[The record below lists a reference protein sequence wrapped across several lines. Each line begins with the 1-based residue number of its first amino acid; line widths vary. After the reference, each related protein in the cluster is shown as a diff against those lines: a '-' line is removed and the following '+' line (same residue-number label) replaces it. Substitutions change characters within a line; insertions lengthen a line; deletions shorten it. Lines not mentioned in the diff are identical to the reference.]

1 MSAVQAIICDTF
13 IPGILDHFLAYMGY
27 GVQQTQE
34 SVEPNRPN
42 NLYDPL
48 PGDYGARGEFDGC
61 STDYSAQAWVNR
73 SRGWLALGLGFAA
86 LSCLFC
92 TARKSA

>member
-1 MSAVQAIICDTF
+1 MEDPMNPSHNGKGTREVVVVTGASA
-13 IPGILDHFLAYMGY
+13 
-27 GVQQTQE
+27 GVGGAR
-34 SVEPNRPN
+34 SSN

-73 SRGWLALGLGFAA
+73 YRGWLTLGLGFAA
-86 LSCLFC
+86 LSSLFY